1 MKLGAMLIKLSK
13 RFAGHKAR
21 PETRLSDEQAIEIA
35 RNEIGDAIPLWVVDI
50 EKTADG
56 WEIHVGTATVG
67 SGTTVRIDDSTGK
80 VLEVEHWG
88 VR

>member
-50 EKTADG
+50 
-56 WEIHVGTATVG
+56 
-67 SGTTVRIDDSTGK
+67 
-80 VLEVEHWG
+80 
-88 VR
+88 